1 VILMRPLDTKI
12 LRDLRRLWAQAL
24 AIALVIGGG
33 VAALVAVV
41 GSIRSLEET
50 RAAYYERYQFADVFA
65 QVKRA
70 PKKLID
76 QIAEIPGVAAVE
88 ARVVRF
94 ALLDMPDSRE
104 PVTGQFISL
113 PDDSEQRL
121 NRIYLRAGRVPEPGR
136 AEEVVVYEAFATAHN
151 MELGSRFSA
160 ILNGRKRELVV
171 VGTALSPEFIY
182 TIGPG
187 ETITDNRRF
196 GIIWM
201 SEKALANVY
210 NLDGAFSSVTV
221 KLLRDAS
228 EPEVIKRLDVLLD
241 PYGGQAAYSR
251 KDLPSHAWGEHGL
264 DMLRNMSRTM
274 PTIFLLVAA
283 FLINQWLNRMVALER
298 EQIGLLKALGY
309 RDGAIAAHYLKFVI
323 ALVAGGTIIG
333 AIAGTWLGAF
343 ITRMYGSLI
352 HFPFLVFIKSSD
364 VYILGG
370 LLSLL
375 AGIAGAARALRA
387 VAVLPPAV
395 AMQPPAPS
403 RFRRILPARYALN
416 KLLSQPTMIMLRNLS
431 HHPLRAVF
439 TMLGM
444 ALAPAIIIVSLF
456 LQDTVEDL
464 INITYFIADRHDAT
478 VSFVE
483 RRPQNVV
490 EQIAHLP
497 GVLAVEP
504 YREVPVRIRH
514 GSVERRVLISGRP
527 RDANLRRIIDAELR
541 SVALPENGL
550 AISAW
555 LAQILGVHVGD
566 FVEVD
571 LLEGQRRTVSLPV
584 SALVEDFFGIQ
595 GMMDMQSLGRLMR
608 ETPTVTSVSFT
619 LDANKADSLYDAVK
633 SMPAVSGMGIQRLSL
648 VNYRTL
654 LAPLQT
660 NMAMIYTGFAIMIA
674 FGVVYS
680 NARISLSERARELAS
695 LRVLGFGRGEVLF
708 ILLIELGL
716 LTLLAQPIGWGVGYL
731 LSWLL
736 KLQVSGEVMRGR
748 LIVEHSSYALAS
760 GIVSIA
766 ALLSALV
773 VRERINQL
781 DLVAVLKTRD

>member
-1 VILMRPLDTKI
+1 MILMRPLDTKI

-121 NRIYLRAGRVPEPGR
+121 NRIYLRSGRVPEPGR
-136 AEEVVVYEAFATAHN
+136 AEEVVVYEAFAMAHN
-151 MELGSRFSA
+151 LELGSRFSA
-160 ILNGRKRELVV
+160 TLNGRKRELVV

-201 SEKALANVY
+201 SEKALANAY
-210 NLDGAFSSVTV
+210 NLDGAFSSVTLR
-221 KLLRDAS
+221 LLRDAS

-309 RDGAIAAHYLKFVI
+309 RNVAIAVHYLKFVI

-352 HFPFLVFIKSSD
+352 HFPFLVFIKNSD
-364 VYILGG
+364 VYVLGG

-375 AGIAGAARALRA
+375 AGIAGAVRALRA

-395 AMQPPAPS
+395 AMQPPVPP
-403 RFRRILPARYALN
+403 RFRRILPARFALN
-416 KLLSQPTMIMLRNLS
+416 KLVSQPTMIMLRNLS

-595 GMMDMQSLGRLMR
+595 GMMDMRSLGRLMR

>member
-1 VILMRPLDTKI
+1 MRALDIK
-12 LRDLRRLWAQAL
+12 LFRDLRRLWAQAL
-24 AIALVIGGG
+24 AIALVVAGGA
-33 VAALVAVV
+33 AALVAVV

-50 RAAYYERYQFADVFA
+50 RDAYYERNQFADVFA

-88 ARVVRF
+88 ARVTKF
-94 ALLDMPDSRE
+94 ALLDIPDSRE
-104 PVTGQFISL
+104 PVTAQFISL

-121 NRIYLRAGRVPEPGR
+121 NRIYLRSGRVPEPGR
-136 AEEVVVYEAFATAHN
+136 AEEVVVYEAFADAHK
-151 MELGSRFSA
+151 MPLGSRFSA
-160 ILNGRKRELVV
+160 ILNGRKRELVI

-182 TIGPG
+182 TIAPG

-210 NLDGAFSSVTV
+210 NLDAAFSSVTL
-221 KLLRDAS
+221 KLLRNAS
-228 EPEVIKRLDVLLD
+228 EAEVIKRLDVLLD
-241 PYGGQAAYSR
+241 PYGGQAAYGR
-251 KDLPSHAWGEHGL
+251 RDLPSHAWGEHGL

-309 RDGAIAAHYLKFVI
+309 GNIAIAAHYFKFVI
-323 ALVAGGTIIG
+323 ALVAVGTIIG
-333 AIAGTWLGAF
+333 GVAGTWLGAF
-343 ITRMYGSLI
+343 ITRMYGGLI
-352 HFPFLVFIKSSD
+352 HFPFLVFTKSSD
-364 VYILGG
+364 VYVWGG

-375 AGIAGAARALRA
+375 AGIAGAVHALRA
-387 VAVLPPAV
+387 VAALPPAV
-395 AMQPPAPS
+395 AMQPPAPP
-403 RFRRILPARYALN
+403 RFRRVLPARFALN
-416 KLLSQPTMIMLRNLS
+416 KLVSQPTMIMLRNLS

-464 INITYFIADRHDAT
+464 INVTYFIADRHDAT

-483 RRPQNVV
+483 KRQQNVV

-504 YREVPVRIRH
+504 YREVPVRVRH
-514 GSVERRVLISGRP
+514 GSIERRVMISGRP
-527 RDANLRRIIDAELR
+527 RDADLRRIIDVNLS

-555 LAQILGVHVGD
+555 LAQLLDVRLGD
-566 FVEVD
+566 SVEVD

-595 GMMDMQSLGRLMR
+595 GMMDLESLNRLMR
-608 ETPTVTSVSFT
+608 EAPTVTSVSFT
-619 LDANKADSLYDAVK
+619 LDANKAGLLYDAVK
-633 SMPAVSGMGIQRLSL
+633 SMPAVSSVGIQRFSL
-648 VNYRTL
+648 ANYRTL

-660 NMAMIYTGFAIMIA
+660 NMAMIYTGFAVIIA

-680 NARISLSERARELAS
+680 SARISLSERARELAS

-716 LTLLAQPIGWGVGYL
+716 LTVLAQPLGWGFGYV

-736 KLQVSGEVMRGR
+736 KIQVSGEVMRAR

-760 GIVSIA
+760 GIVIVA
-766 ALLSALV
+766 ALFSALV

>member
-1 VILMRPLDTKI
+1 MRALDIK
-12 LRDLRRLWAQAL
+12 LFRDLRRLWAQAL
-24 AIALVIGGG
+24 AIALVVAGGA
-33 VAALVAVV
+33 AALVAVV

-50 RAAYYERYQFADVFA
+50 RDAYYERNQFADVFA

-70 PKKLID
+70 PKKLIN
-76 QIAEIPGVAAVE
+76 QIADIPGVAAVE
-88 ARVVRF
+88 ARVTKV
-94 ALLDMPDSRE
+94 ALLDIPESRE
-104 PVTGQFISL
+104 PVTAQFISL

-121 NRIYLRAGRVPEPGR
+121 NHIYLRSGRMPESGR
-136 AEEVVVYEAFATAHN
+136 AEEVVVYEAFADAHK
-151 MELGSRFSA
+151 MPPGSRFLA
-160 ILNGRKRELVV
+160 ILNGRKRELVI

-182 TIGPG
+182 TIAPG

-201 SEKALANVY
+201 SEKALANAY
-210 NLDGAFSSVTV
+210 NLDGAFSSVTLR
-221 KLLRDAS
+221 LLRNAS

-241 PYGGQAAYSR
+241 PYGGQAAYGR

-264 DMLRNMSRTM
+264 DMLRNMSRTI

-283 FLINQWLNRMVALER
+283 FLINQWLNRMVALGR

-309 RDGAIAAHYLKFVI
+309 SNIAIAAHYFKFVI
-323 ALVAGGTIIG
+323 ALIAIGTIIG
-333 AIAGTWLGAF
+333 GVAGTWLGAF

-352 HFPFLVFIKSSD
+352 HFPFLVFSKSSD
-364 VYILGG
+364 IYVLGG

-375 AGIAGAARALRA
+375 AGTAGAVNALWA
-387 VAVLPPAV
+387 IVVLPPAV
-395 AMQPPAPS
+395 AMQPPAPP
-403 RFRRILPARYALN
+403 RFRRLLPARFALN
-416 KLLSQPTMIMLRNLS
+416 KLVSQPTMIMLRNLS

-439 TMLGM
+439 TTIGM
-444 ALAPAIIIVSLF
+444 AFAPAIIIVSLF
-456 LQDTVEDL
+456 LQDTTEDL
-464 INITYFIADRHDAT
+464 INVTYFIADRHDAT

-483 RRPQNVV
+483 KRPQNVV
-490 EQIAHLP
+490 EQVAHLP

-504 YREVPVRIRH
+504 YREVPVRVRYGGI
-514 GSVERRVLISGRP
+514 ERRVMISGRP
-527 RDANLRRIIDAELR
+527 RDADLRRIIDVNLR

-555 LAQILGVHVGD
+555 LAQLLDVHLGD

-571 LLEGQRRTVSLPV
+571 LLEGQRRTLSLPV

-595 GMMDMQSLGRLMR
+595 GMMDLESLNRLMR
-608 ETPTVTSVSFT
+608 EAPTVTNVSFT
-619 LDANKADSLYDAVK
+619 LDANKADFLYDAVK
-633 SMPAVSGMGIQRLSL
+633 SMPVVSGMGIQRFSL
-648 VNYRTL
+648 ANYRTL
-654 LAPLQT
+654 LAPLTT
-660 NMAMIYTGFAIMIA
+660 NMAVIYTGFAVIIA

-680 NARISLSERARELAS
+680 SARISLSERARELAS

-716 LTLLAQPIGWGVGYL
+716 LTVLAQPLGWGFGYL

-736 KLQVSGEVMRGR
+736 KVRVSGEVMRAR

-760 GIVSIA
+760 GIVIVA
-766 ALLSALV
+766 ALFSALV